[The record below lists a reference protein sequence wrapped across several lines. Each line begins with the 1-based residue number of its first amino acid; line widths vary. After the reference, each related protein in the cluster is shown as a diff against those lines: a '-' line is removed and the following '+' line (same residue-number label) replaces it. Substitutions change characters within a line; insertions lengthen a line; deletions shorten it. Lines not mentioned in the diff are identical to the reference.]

1 MYVTVNVPV
10 LVIYID
16 VTQICNAVLPD
27 DLDSFMFQTVGHQGI
42 KYIAQAMGLP
52 IYRYPTFGKAAV
64 QEKCYYPTEN
74 DEVEDLFKLL
84 STVKVE

>member
-1 MYVTVNVPV
+1 M
-10 LVIYID
+10 
-16 VTQICNAVLPD
+16 QIEYSYNAMLLD

-52 IYRYPTFGKAAV
+52 IYRYPTFGKANV
-64 QEKCYYPTEN
+64 QEKYYYPTEN